1 MGSVQRN
8 AASWLFSALSCWDCC
23 PPLALCSGVRSC
35 FELEFPRGAQRAIS
49 PLTPAREELISRRG
63 FARSPL
69 RGEGARQAVLFQ
81 AALCAAIRAFWLVM
95 QRGREGSERGD
106 RLLYLDARPARTP
119 SPLNGERAGVR
130 GETIPD
136 AEQLAGFENRSEVTS
151 FCLPFALFSVA
162 SGSPFRSSD

>member
-49 PLTPAREELISRRG
+49 PLTPAL
-63 FARSPL
+63 SPL

-81 AALCAAIRAFWLVM
+81 AALCAAIRAFWLVT
-95 QRGREGSERGD
+95 QSSREGSERGKG
-106 RLLYLDARPARTP
+106 LLYLDARPARTP
-119 SPLNGERAGVR
+119 SPLNKRAGVR

-151 FCLPFALFSVA
+151 FCLPFALFSVV
-162 SGSPFRSSD
+162 SGSPFRSSGLEELIQ